1 MTKFSI
7 EYNPYLVE
15 CIFKENGRVLNEKN
29 SKIGSKSDTRL
40 QALLGKGPNWNGL
53 LEEIVA
59 MCDDNEVEISFKG
72 RKMDFDDLKYATD
85 KYTVNQ
91 SYIYNLKKLVM
102 KQIFLKN

>member
-40 QALLGKGPNWNGL
+40 QALLGKGPNWNL
-53 LEEIVA
+53 SLIH
-59 MCDDNEVEISFKG
+59 I
-72 RKMDFDDLKYATD
+72 
-85 KYTVNQ
+85 
-91 SYIYNLKKLVM
+91 
-102 KQIFLKN
+102 